1 MQLDPTARPTAAEL
15 HELATLSL
23 TAEERAQATAA
34 SELFMQYQ
42 GARLVVEEE
51 LAQRLRAAI
60 LQEDVPRSIL
70 IDGNDAEVVTR
81 QGFVDPRD
89 LAVFFERLDALMFG
103 DEAETEA
110 EAEHVHAHTQASP
123 SRGDSERSHIVSE
136 IFRRHIL
143 ETATELCL
151 RQYTALLSLASV
163 TEGEPEGAE
172 GSGARGAVN
181 TKLHPRAVDGGAP
194 MAIECMVRV
203 LRACFAQLARDETVF
218 APHANGMLAVL
229 LKLYSGDEKFGTRC
243 QSEPSG
249 DALAGRRLAGHH
261 WTPQVQ
267 RLVQPLLRDV
277 LSESGA
283 GAPIYPA
290 LVACIAQLPAVPRAP
305 RYSGEII
312 VPIGRRCLAEV
323 EGIGLALARLSSS
336 SPPGDEA
343 DAAPSRRRAPR
354 ATSAHS
360 CRTAI
365 VHLAPLLRG
374 RWRNSSSASS
384 ATDFAAMM
392 QLCVEFNAVRQLIAP
407 LYHQDPSVCTELLDL
422 FEQCT
427 ASFVKARGGSVSTSL
442 DPAIAD
448 VAARAGEA
456 LLRDL
461 TAFEFVAPLV
471 EILTKE
477 AEKGA
482 SLKVFVEQQ
491 RAVLRIFRNV
501 ARISGDSVR
510 WWGPAG
516 VLAAIVRLAPTSGA
530 GTVSKRAS
538 TRGGGGSS
546 RGGGANASLE
556 ADVRA
561 VFEALI
567 AAGNRSLLQ
576 RLQATPRAVPAL
588 RNFGLQLPI
597 FSLDGVE
604 DILAQI
610 DAAAGPRGDASEA
623 LALMPSVRAVL
634 GDPHSWIVAS
644 AARGG
649 GTAASPASHRIVVAM
664 QFLLRRFWHATSA
677 DAPHSALLRTEPP
690 PQPTDVVNEVLA
702 VLRQIVLT
710 PSRAARR
717 GVGSGGVVALII
729 SSGLLGCL
737 LELSGNPPSLRDS
750 PPAALA
756 LPSTLGT
763 HVAALETLASCLEL
777 GRSHFAAF
785 LADAD
790 AAQAFARILQASCGV
805 LHDFKALQDAVP
817 AQGPNA
823 TLVQLR
829 YASAALAA
837 RQRTFRAM
845 LRTWNGARRDSVLSL
860 VELMVQM
867 LHDDT
872 VYFALKPGVVTG
884 AVAAQTHCA
893 LSREEAVAMVESI
906 VRDPVATA
914 SGASQEIQSALVR
927 MLRRHGTVAR
937 EVQRLAEAR
946 AKKGGKRM
954 RSLALKRDPLRTTAI
969 RLLRTLAMLRNEDI
983 ERELQRAG
991 VPAALI
997 AGTADLG
1004 ATGSDLPVVEENKKQ
1019 WARWS
1024 SALEKKAAAIDAA
1037 AAGRAAKRA
1046 SEISEFG
1053 DGDGEFGEFSDARD
1067 STAPARR
1074 ARGGSSTARRGAK
1087 APRRARS
1094 TAAAE
1099 ANEEAALERELDAAG
1114 GGGAL
1119 GAGREARQLEDVFE
1133 TLGDRIVYVKKVY
1146 DGAGQGVRLDR
1157 DATVDALVELG
1168 GPRVQADLLV
1178 PQTAAD
1184 VDFFAFCSFASVLV

>member
-1 MQLDPTARPTAAEL
+1 
-15 HELATLSL
+15 
-23 TAEERAQATAA
+23 
-34 SELFMQYQ
+34 MQYQ

-51 LAQRLRAAI
+51 LAQPLRAAI
-60 LQEDVPRSIL
+60 LQEDMTRSIL
-70 IDGNDAEVVTR
+70 IDGDNDSEVVTR
-81 QGFVDPRD
+81 KGFVDPRD

-103 DEAETEA
+103 AGVDTKAEA
-110 EAEHVHAHTQASP
+110 EAERAQAHAKSPP

-163 TEGEPEGAE
+163 TEGEPEE
-172 GSGARGAVN
+172 GSGARGAVD

-194 MAIECMVRV
+194 MAIESMVRV

-218 APHANGMLAVL
+218 APHAKGMLAVL

-290 LVACIAQLPAVPRAP
+290 LVACIATLPAVPCAP
-305 RYSGEII
+305 RFAGEIV

-336 SPPGDEA
+336 SPPGDE
-343 DAAPSRRRAPR
+343 DDGAPSRRRAPQ

-374 RWRNSSSASS
+374 RGRNASSASS

-422 FEQCT
+422 FERCT

-448 VAARAGEA
+448 VAACAGEA

-516 VLAAIVRLAPTSGA
+516 VLAAIVRLAHASGA
-530 GTVSKRAS
+530 ASKRAS
-538 TRGGGGSS
+538 TRGGGGGS
-546 RGGGANASLE
+546 RSGGAHASLE

-567 AAGNRSLLQ
+567 AAGNRALLQ

-597 FSLDGVE
+597 FSSDGVE

-610 DAAAGPRGDASEA
+610 DAAAGARGDASEA

-634 GDPHSWIVAS
+634 GDPHSWVIAS
-644 AARGG
+644 AAHGG
-649 GTAASPASHRIVVAM
+649 GAAALPASHRIVVSM
-664 QFLLRRFWHATSA
+664 QLLLRRFWHATSA
-677 DAPHSALLRTEPP
+677 DAPHSALLRMEPP

-717 GVGSGGVVALII
+717 GVGSGGVVALLV

-750 PPAALA
+750 SPAALA

-777 GRSHFAAF
+777 GGSHFAAF

-790 AAQAFARILQASCGV
+790 VVRAFARILQASCGV
-805 LHDFKALQDAVP
+805 LRDFKTLQDGVP

-837 RQRTFRAM
+837 RQRTFRSM

-860 VELMVQM
+860 VELLVQM

-906 VRDPVATA
+906 VRDPVATT

-927 MLRRHGTVAR
+927 MVRRHGTVAR
-937 EVQRLAEAR
+937 EVQRLAEAQ
-946 AKKGGKRM
+946 AKKGGKRV

-991 VPAALI
+991 VPAALV
-997 AGTADLG
+997 ASTADLG

-1037 AAGRAAKRA
+1037 AAAGRAAERA
-1046 SEISEFG
+1046 S
-1053 DGDGEFGEFSDARD
+1053 EFGEFGD

-1074 ARGGSSTARRGAK
+1074 ARGGPSTARRSVKAK
-1087 APRRARS
+1087 APRRARGA
-1094 TAAAE
+1094 AAAE
-1099 ANEEAALERELDAAG
+1099 ANKESDSERELAVADG
-1114 GGGAL
+1114 GVGAL
-1119 GAGREARQLEDVFE
+1119 GAGREARQLEDVFD
-1133 TLGDRIVYVKKVY
+1133 TLGDRIVYVKKMY
-1146 DGAGQGVRLDR
+1146 DGAGQGARLDR
-1157 DATVDALVELG
+1157 DAVVDALVELG

-1184 VDFFAFCSFASVLV
+1184 VDFFAFCSFASALI